1 MFRCTVKQNIE
12 LNFTRKSFFG
22 STFQV
27 LRIIG
32 LENHQTTEN
41 TLRFVNESFHYAKH
55 HFLSSFYISSICSNS
70 NFFIGPIHLDDEM
83 C

>member
-1 MFRCTVKQNIE
+1 MFRCAVKQKIE

-41 TLRFVNESFHYAKH
+41 TLRFVNESFHYAK
-55 HFLSSFYISSICSNS
+55 N
-70 NFFIGPIHLDDEM
+70 NFFVLFLHIFNML
-83 C
+83 